1 MLIKK
6 SVAHWSSKFSFGD
19 VIYMQGFLMCLKH
32 PDVADLST
40 TNISNFSPVTLAA
53 AIPMSLT
60 LLFFYL
66 RSTSHLING
75 WFYRE
80 DTGKRVHICQQ

>member
-1 MLIKK
+1 MLTNNMLIKK

-32 PDVADLST
+32 PDVADLSM
-40 TNISNFSPVTLAA
+40 TNISNFSPVALAA

-60 LLFFYL
+60 LLFFL
-66 RSTSHLING
+66 PPEHFSPNKWLVLSGRH
-75 WFYRE
+75 W
-80 DTGKRVHICQQ
+80 

>member
-32 PDVADLST
+32 PDVADLSM
-40 TNISNFSPVTLAA
+40 TNISNFSRYTSSSHSNEPNLAFFFTSGA
-53 AIPMSLT
+53 LLT
-60 LLFFYL
+60 
-66 RSTSHLING
+66 
-75 WFYRE
+75 
-80 DTGKRVHICQQ
+80 

>member
-32 PDVADLST
+32 PDVADLSM

-53 AIPMSLT
+53 AIPMNLT
-60 LLFFYL
+60 LLFFF
-66 RSTSHLING
+66 TSGALL
-75 WFYRE
+75 
-80 DTGKRVHICQQ
+80 T